1 MIIIRNPYV
10 QVLGGIFWDIKANY
24 EAPTQEGR
32 PGDIRLVLPYPKGQ
46 PTFKDYVGQ
55 YREQYMDAMC
65 TATNDSS
72 YPWTQTDNVLQSTNH
87 NHNSSSTYKLTF
99 KKAGVLTFEYNVSSE
114 GSSDPLTIKH
124 NTTTLVN
131 KGGTGNSYTAQTITV
146 AVNDTVEFTY
156 KKDYSVSSGQ
166 DTAYIRD
173 LWLDP
178 EDGIA
183 DIPGIPGI
191 PESVYDEF
199 NTVWQEWRKGL
210 PLPNLSDVEHV
221 SINTNLLVND
231 GNVFAENGIFLF
243 SALDGKLGTAEA
255 QLFNNRTV
263 GIDTYLSRSV
273 VNVDGLQ
280 LVCDVY
286 VWDIKTKTWVK
297 VELQR
302 LPMVKVEHLNI
313 ASWVSNGVSAG
324 DISVWD
330 ALNISEATSTYHN
343 TGNHA
348 FEEQFDILSWISTGI
363 TATQLNVWTQLN
375 ITDGGTLTINNN
387 PTPF

>member
-10 QVLGGIFWDIKANY
+10 QVLGGIFWDIKASY

-46 PTFKDYVGQ
+46 PAFKDYVGP

-114 GSSDPLTIKH
+114 SSDPLTIKH
-124 NTTTLVN
+124 NSTTLVN
-131 KGGTGNSYTAQTITV
+131 KGGTNNSYTAQTVTV
-146 AVNDTVEFTY
+146 AINDTVTFTY
-156 KKDYSVSSGQ
+156 KKDSSAHSGQ

-183 DIPGIPGI
+183 DITGIPGI
-191 PESVYDEF
+191 PDSVYNEF
-199 NTVWQEWRKGL
+199 NADWQEWRDGL
-210 PLPNLSDVEHV
+210 PLPNLSDIEQV
-221 SINTNLLVND
+221 SINTNLIATD

-243 SALDGKLGTAEA
+243 SALNGTLGTAEA

-273 VNVDGLQ
+273 VNIDGMQ
-280 LVCDVY
+280 LECDVY

-297 VELQR
+297 AQFQR
-302 LPMVKVEHLNI
+302 LPMVKVERLNI
-313 ASWVSNGVSAG
+313 ADWYIADIDVSN
-324 DISVWD
+324 IQVWNL
-330 ALNISEATSTYHN
+330 LNPQETITPLVN
-343 TGNHA
+343 TGVHEFAENV
-348 FEEQFDILSWISTGI
+348 DIASWYTPTDMPTAITIWARLSPTDSGTI
-363 TATQLNVWTQLN
+363 TKN
-375 ITDGGTLTINNN
+375 DN
-387 PTPF
+387 PIPF

>member
-24 EAPTQEGR
+24 EAPTGEGR
-32 PGDIRLVLPYPKGQ
+32 PGDIRLVMPYPRGQ
-46 PTFKDYVGQ
+46 PTLQDYLNPYLDTIRTV
-55 YREQYMDAMC
+55 
-65 TATNDSS
+65 TNDPA
-72 YPWTQTDNVLQSTNH
+72 YPWKQVDNVLQSTNH
-87 NHNSSSTYKLTF
+87 THGKHGWYRLKF
-99 KKAGVLTFEYNVSSE
+99 DVAGTLTFEWNVSSE
-114 GSSDPLTIKH
+114 GSDRLYITH

-131 KGGTGNSYTAQTITV
+131 QGGTNNSYTAKTITI
-146 AVNDTVEFTY
+146 AAGDTVEFKY
-156 KKDYSVSSGQ
+156 VKDSSVNSGQ
-166 DTAYIRD
+166 DTAYIKD
-173 LWLDP
+173 LLFEP
-178 EDGIA
+178 EG
-183 DIPGIPGI
+183 GI
-191 PESVYDEF
+191 PESIYNEF
-199 NTVWQEWRKGL
+199 NAAWQAWRDGL
-210 PLPNLSDVEHV
+210 TLPDISDIEQV

-231 GNVFAENGIFLF
+231 GNVFGENGIFLF

-273 VNVDGLQ
+273 VNIDGLQ
-280 LVCDVY
+280 LECDVY

-302 LPMVKVEHLNI
+302 LPMVKVERLNI
-313 ASWVSNGVSAG
+313 ASWVSNGISAG
-324 DISVWD
+324 DISVWN

-348 FEEQFDILSWISTGI
+348 LAEQFDILSWISNGI